1 MAATVGPA
9 DELLDEQ
16 RHELMEQLADIIG
29 KSRVTSAAWACL
41 WFADIEILQS
51 LITHLIEDEASRRF
65 FKTND
70 TGCARSKK
78 KSKDAESESD
88 SEDNQISD
96 EDSNDETP
104 GRKRKAGAI
113 GKQSPSKIPR
123 LITTPDLQKATTS
136 SVKPSITPT
145 KTSTGRK
152 KSARKLCEKRDDLT
166 CLITGFKVPIEIAH
180 IYPLSL
186 GQKSKTEQEQFW
198 ETLSNFWTSEKIDSW
213 KAEVLGPQGTEHC
226 ANLMCFSNIA
236 HKLWEKARFALCPLQ
251 LSDDK
256 KTLTV
261 KFFWLPTMKYLRSQS
276 ITRLPSPIAPD
287 LISSTK
293 DGIPLAKLF
302 KLVTEEKIRSGDI
315 LTFYTTDPVKLPL
328 PSVKLL
334 QLQWT
339 LHRVLAMSGAADAS
353 DEDLDPD
360 FHRPAGAGLCWENEV
375 EEEEVEEE
383 EVEEE
388 EDEEEEDEEEED
400 EEEEDEEEEDEEEE
414 DKEEDDVK
422 AFKENLAKMVKVA
435 EEAKPKVRARA
446 ADVPQFGENR
456 PPRERRPPAKGKVV
470 KQKGSGEESE
480 PSSLQFGLRRLNIG

>member
-1 MAATVGPA
+1 MTPSQPSSSSGPPSAMAATVGPA

-51 LITHLIEDEASRRF
+51 LITHLIEDEASRRC

-70 TGCARSKK
+70 TGSARSKK

-96 EDSNDETP
+96 EDSNDETS

-145 KTSTGRK
+145 KTSTGRE

-166 CLITGFKVPIEIAH
+166 CLITGFKEPIEIAH

-198 ETLSNFWTSEKIDSW
+198 ETISNFWTSEKIDSW

-236 HKLWEKARFALCPLQ
+236 HKLWEKARFALYPLQ

-293 DGIPLAKLF
+293 DGIPFAKLF

-383 EVEEE
+383 
-388 EDEEEEDEEEED
+388 
-400 EEEEDEEEEDEEEE
+400 
-414 DKEEDDVK
+414 
-422 AFKENLAKMVKVA
+422 
-435 EEAKPKVRARA
+435 
-446 ADVPQFGENR
+446 
-456 PPRERRPPAKGKVV
+456 
-470 KQKGSGEESE
+470 
-480 PSSLQFGLRRLNIG
+480 

>member
-51 LITHLIEDEASRRF
+51 LITHLIEDEASRRC

-70 TGCARSKK
+70 TGSARSKK

-145 KTSTGRK
+145 KTSTGRE
-152 KSARKLCEKRDDLT
+152 KSARKL
-166 CLITGFKVPIEIAH
+166 
-180 IYPLSL
+180 
-186 GQKSKTEQEQFW
+186 KSKTEQEQFW
-198 ETLSNFWTSEKIDSW
+198 ETISNFWTSEKIDSW

-236 HKLWEKARFALCPLQ
+236 HKLWEKARFALYPLQ
-251 LSDDK
+251 LSDDE

-293 DGIPLAKLF
+293 DGIPFAKLF

-383 EVEEE
+383 
-388 EDEEEEDEEEED
+388 
-400 EEEEDEEEEDEEEE
+400 
-414 DKEEDDVK
+414 
-422 AFKENLAKMVKVA
+422 
-435 EEAKPKVRARA
+435 
-446 ADVPQFGENR
+446 
-456 PPRERRPPAKGKVV
+456 
-470 KQKGSGEESE
+470 
-480 PSSLQFGLRRLNIG
+480 